1 MYQSGIVAGRGI
13 MIALII
19 DGEESRRKRVAHA
32 LQGARFN
39 VVEVEESGRVV
50 NYMIAPP
57 DLIIVMDEEARPVG
71 GLKLVSRLRRLTD
84 APIVVMGSGRKGS
97 LIEFLYQGADLYL
110 ERTVSIRE
118 FLARIHAVVRRYVVS
133 QGATFKHLKP
143 PEGSG
148 PDLCPA
154 GAPFL

>member
-1 MYQSGIVAGRGI
+1 
-13 MIALII
+13 MIALVI
-19 DGEESRRKRVAHA
+19 DSEENRRKRVACA
-32 LQGARFN
+32 LQGNRFN
-39 VVEVEESGRVV
+39 VIEIEESGGVV
-50 NYMIAPP
+50 NHVVGPP
-57 DLIIVMDEEARPVG
+57 DLIIVMDEEARPAG

-84 APIVVMGSGRKGS
+84 APIVVMGSGRKDA

-118 FLARIHAVVRRYVVS
+118 FLARIHAVVRRYILS
-133 QGATFKHLKP
+133 KGATLKHSQP
-143 PEGSG
+143 PDGAG

>member
-1 MYQSGIVAGRGI
+1 

-39 VVEVEESGRVV
+39 VVEVEVEVEESGLVV
-50 NYMIAPP
+50 NHMIAPP